1 VIRRQFPAGAVIGVF
16 EIMGDPQM
24 SAKRLRTI
32 PALEANHTVLLHRSP
47 DRHRRFAG
55 LLHWW
60 PATPEIGERL
70 MHLDDQ
76 PYELVGPNLVM
87 PHVATDDVRD
97 LIEIDP
103 WRRILFGHLRAP

>member
-16 EIMGDPQM
+16 EIMSDPQM

-32 PALEANHTVLLHRSP
+32 PALEANHIVLLHRSP

-55 LLHWW
+55 FLHWW
-60 PATPEIGERL
+60 RATPEIGERL

-76 PYELVGPNLVM
+76 SCELVGPDLVM

-103 WRRILFGHLRAP
+103 

>member
-1 VIRRQFPAGAVIGVF
+1 VIGRQFPAGAVIGVF

-32 PALEANHTVLLHRSP
+32 PALEANHIVLLHRSP

-60 PATPEIGERL
+60 RATPEIGERL

-76 PYELVGPNLVM
+76 SYELVGPDLVM
-87 PHVATDDVRD
+87 PHVAADDVRD
-97 LIEIDP
+97 LMEIDP
-103 WRRILFGHLRAP
+103 